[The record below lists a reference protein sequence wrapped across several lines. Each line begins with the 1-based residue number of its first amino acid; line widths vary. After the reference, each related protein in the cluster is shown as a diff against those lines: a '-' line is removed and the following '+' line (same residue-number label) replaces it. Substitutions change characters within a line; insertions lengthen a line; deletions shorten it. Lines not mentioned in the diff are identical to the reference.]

1 MFIKIR
7 DKFFPDILG
16 IYNHNNLVIIIKNI
30 RVFFM
35 KTVSNRS
42 ISRPKISTMP
52 RTKSDA
58 SSQLDLYKMVTEKQ
72 RIQRDMHSIKE
83 RMILLQQR
91 LDILNE
97 QIEETEKTIHKLRQ
111 PQPNA
116 AQNIVRSNIVA
127 ESSYQTF
134 EVEY

>member
-1 MFIKIR
+1 MEIR
-7 DKFFPDILG
+7 DKFFPDNLG

-35 KTVSNRS
+35 RTVSNRS

-52 RTKSDA
+52 RPKSDA

-91 LDILNE
+91 LDTLNE
-97 QIEETEKTIHKLRQ
+97 QIEATEKTIHKLRQ
-111 PQPNA
+111 PHSNT
-116 AQNIVRSNIVA
+116 AQNILRSSIFV
-127 ESSYQTF
+127 ESNNYQTF
-134 EVEY
+134 ELEY